1 MKNINFTEN
10 GWADFLYWMG
20 QDKKNLNKVIQLIKD
35 TARNSTSGIGKP
47 EPLTGNWSGYW
58 SRRIDEK
65 NRFVYRIL
73 NDGSIEINALRTHY
87 GDK

>member
-1 MKNINFTEN
+1 LKNINFTEN

-20 QDKKNLNKVIQLIKD
+20 QDKKFLNRIMQLIKD
-35 TARNSTSGIGKP
+35 AARNHTSGIGKP
-47 EPLTGNWSGYW
+47 EPLTGRWSGYW

-65 NRFVYRIL
+65 NRFIYRIL

>member
-1 MKNINFTEN
+1 VKGINFTEN

-20 QDKKNLNKVIQLIKD
+20 QDKKTLNRIMQLIKD
-35 TARNSTSGIGKP
+35 AARNHTSGIGKP
-47 EPLTGNWSGYW
+47 EPFTGSWSGHW

-65 NRFVYRIL
+65 NRFIYRIL

-87 GDK
+87 AEK